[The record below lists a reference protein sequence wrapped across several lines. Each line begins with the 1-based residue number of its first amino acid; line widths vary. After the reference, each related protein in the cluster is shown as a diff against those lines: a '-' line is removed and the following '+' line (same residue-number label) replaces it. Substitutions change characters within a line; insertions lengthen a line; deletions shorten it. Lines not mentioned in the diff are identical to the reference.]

1 MYCIIICNIYDCV
14 FDAALKE
21 MEDMSG
27 KAVLSYK
34 GVKPSIDPSVYIA
47 GGAAV
52 IGNVTIGEGASIWFN
67 TVLRGDI
74 ERIHVGKY
82 TNIQDNSTVHVMGDC
97 PAIIGDYVTVGH
109 GAIIHGCTVGN
120 NCLIGMGAIL
130 LGYCEIGE
138 NSIIAAG
145 ALITEGSKIPPNSM
159 VMGMPGRIS
168 RPLREDEITALRESA
183 IRYHAVAQEYL
194 KK

>member
-1 MYCIIICNIYDCV
+1 
-14 FDAALKE
+14 
-21 MEDMSG
+21 MSG
-27 KAVLSYK
+27 KAILSYK
-34 GVKPSIDPSVYIA
+34 ELKPTIDASVYIA
-47 GGAAV
+47 DGAAV
-52 IGNVTIGEGASIWFN
+52 VGDVTLEEGVSIWFN

-82 TNIQDNSTVHVMGDC
+82 TNIQDNATVHVMGDC
-97 PAIIGDYVTVGH
+97 PAIIGEYVTVGH
-109 GAIIHGCTVGN
+109 GAVIHGCTVGN

-145 ALITEGSKIPPNSM
+145 ALITEGTKIPPNSM
-159 VMGMPGRIS
+159 VLGVPGRIF
-168 RPLREDEITALRESA
+168 RPLREDEVKALKESA
-183 IRYHAVAQEYL
+183 IKYNLVAQEYM

>member
-1 MYCIIICNIYDCV
+1 MSDTVSKAAAVKGNIQ
-14 FDAALKE
+14 LKE
-21 MEDMSG
+21 NANILPYRD
-27 KAVLSYK
+27 LY
-34 GVKPSIDPSVYIA
+34 PSIDPSVYIA
-47 GGAAV
+47 EGTAI
-52 IGNVTIGEGASIWFN
+52 IGDVSVGENASIWFN

-74 ERIHVGKY
+74 ERIRIGKY

-138 NSIIAAG
+138 NTIIAAG
-145 ALITEGSKIPPNSM
+145 ALVTEHAKIPANSM
-159 VMGMPGRIS
+159 IMGAPGRIV
-168 RPLREDEITALRESA
+168 RALRDDEIRAIRQSA
-183 IRYHAVAQEYL
+183 INYHEIAQKYMG
-194 KK
+194 K